1 MELTIIHRLEL
12 SPAFA
17 RILERMAFPG
27 VNVVAAPAEPQPAP
41 VAEPKPPK
49 APKAPKPAPIEPVAP
64 AEAAAATP
72 PTEAAEPAL
81 TIDAVAK
88 IVSRVVKTIGN
99 ENVPL
104 VQALFKKYGGKSLP
118 AVKPVDYPDFVKALL
133 ALEATVGKKEAS

>member
-27 VNVVAAPAEPQPAP
+27 VNAVTAPAEPPAQ

-49 APKAPKPAPIEPVAP
+49 APKAPKPAPAEPVAP
-64 AEAAAATP
+64 TEAAAAP
-72 PTEAAEPAL
+72 APVEAAETAL

-118 AVKPVDYPDFVKALL
+118 AVKPADYPEFVKALL